1 MFKIRKYVPSVLA
14 GLMVLTAGCSGSSET
29 GGANNTK
36 ETQEENTMNVVESDF
51 GSLPDGTAVKLF
63 TLTNANGVEAGVTN
77 YGGTLVSLKTPDK
90 NGKFEDVL
98 LGFESVEGYL
108 QPEVP
113 YFGATIGR
121 YGNRIAGGKFTLDG
135 KEYTLAQNNGTNSLH
150 GGLKGFDK
158 VVWEAEEF
166 SNENEA
172 GVKLHY
178 LSPDMEEGFPGNLD
192 VEVTYTL
199 NNNNELRIDY
209 KATTDKKTVVN
220 LTNHAYFNLSG
231 DLSTTILDHLVMINA
246 SQFVPVNENTIPL
259 GELRPVEGT
268 PFDFTEPTVVG
279 KRIDEEHEQ
288 ITAGNGYDHTWVING
303 EAGKMRL
310 AATVYEPE
318 SGRFMEI
325 ETTEPGVQFYTGN
338 WLNGTL
344 KGKGVNFKK
353 RTGLCLETQ
362 HFPDSPNQPNFPS
375 TVLNPGETYQTSTV
389 HKFSVK

>member
-1 MFKIRKYVPSVLA
+1 MFKIKNHVPAALA
-14 GLMVLTAGCSGSSET
+14 GLMALTAACSGSTET
-29 GGANNTK
+29 GAANNTN
-36 ETQEENTMNVVESDF
+36 EIQQENTMNVESSDF

-63 TLTNANGVEAGVTN
+63 TLKNANGVEAGVTN
-77 YGGTLVSLKTPDK
+77 YGGTLVTLKTPDK
-90 NGKFEDVL
+90 NGKFEDIL
-98 LGFESVEGYL
+98 LGFDSVQGYL
-108 QPEVP
+108 QREVP

-135 KEYTLAQNNGTNSLH
+135 KEYALALNNGPNSLH

-178 LSPDMEEGFPGNLD
+178 LSPDMEEGFPGNLSVD
-192 VEVTYTL
+192 VIYTL
-199 NNNNELRIDY
+199 NNDNELRIDY
-209 KATTDKKTVVN
+209 KATTDKKTIVN
-220 LTNHAYFNLSG
+220 LTNHAYFNLTG
-231 DLSTTILDHLVMINA
+231 DLSKDILDHKVMINA
-246 SQFVPVNENTIPL
+246 DQFVPVDANTIPL

-268 PFDFTEPTVVG
+268 PFDFTEAVKVG
-279 KRIDEEHEQ
+279 KRIGENHEQ
-288 ITAGNGYDHTWVING
+288 LKAGNGYDHTWVVNG
-303 EAGKMRL
+303 EAGNMRL
-310 AATVYEPE
+310 AATVYEPN

-344 KGKGVNFKK
+344 RGKGVTYKK

-362 HFPDSPNQPNFPS
+362 HFPDSPNQPQFPS
-375 TVLNPGETYQTSTV
+375 TELNPGETYETSTV